1 MTSLDEHL
9 RHAAAE
15 RNAVSIP
22 LPAARTSRFRPAI
35 LIPFFASVLVIAGGL
50 AVWNSRRGG
59 DDPAHVVVASTPTT
73 AVEPAP
79 ACRFGAPEPGCPAPA
94 STTDASGVPSAPTI
108 APTTV
113 GSTTASPT
121 TTTAPATESASP
133 TSVVGAT
140 GPVPTVDPN
149 VWRVLPQS
157 GLSKRISPLVVAL
170 GERVLVAGGSEPNE
184 NPDYSGV
191 FSLADGAVLK
201 ADGSGW
207 SRIAVAPEPVG
218 ASNAAVWTGTELLVL
233 TTTGGFL
240 SYNPAAD
247 RWSKL
252 PEPAIALR
260 ANASAA
266 WINGEMIV
274 LAGSEPKA
282 NTKDGGASWTPRTDG
297 AAYSPKA
304 NTWRLIPRPALPEQD
319 SGLLRGWIGNR
330 LWVVLG
336 SSAIDV
342 KARSYDPATNSW
354 SAIADAP
361 GGIVSLDHGVAMAA
375 DGSGTVFEYKPSTK
389 AWTKIAELH
398 HGDANGFG
406 SVFRAGNRLIAD
418 TGSGG
423 TNGRFLAVRQEA
435 GTWRTIGSPVT
446 TNEDRLLVTESG
458 RLIDTNGMEA
468 AELRYVDPTVGV
480 RACVKADF
488 TVSAVVGDGRGPNT
502 SMVVLTNISAS
513 SCIVN
518 GALPT
523 GALLRINGQWVPPTK
538 LDDTSFYSDSPQN
551 GGGLI
556 LPGKSA
562 AVDLWSSRLK
572 YADNG
577 KIPTCPWSTPDAVR
591 FNLPSGETIESSIQ
605 LPEGCWH
612 LGPLTGWT
620 PAKE

>member
-1 MTSLDEHL
+1 MTSLDERL

-22 LPAARTSRFRPAI
+22 LPAARTSRFRSAM
-35 LIPFFASVLVIAGGL
+35 LIPVLASVLVIGGGL
-50 AVWNSRRGG
+50 ALWNSRRGG
-59 DDPAHVVVASTPTT
+59 DDPAHVVVASTRTT
-73 AVEPAP
+73 AVEPA
-79 ACRFGAPEPGCPAPA
+79 AVCRFGAPEPGCPAPA
-94 STTDASGVPSAPTI
+94 STTAASTISSATTV

-113 GSTTASPT
+113 APTTASPPK
-121 TTTAPATESASP
+121 TTAPAIDPGSP
-133 TSVVGAT
+133 TSVVGAAD
-140 GPVPTVDPN
+140 PVQTVDPN
-149 VWRVLPQS
+149 VWRVLPKS
-157 GLSKRISPLVVAL
+157 GLSKRGGPLVVAL
-170 GERVLVAGGSEPNE
+170 GERVLVAGGSEPDE
-184 NPDYSGV
+184 NPEYSGV
-191 FSLADGAVLK
+191 FSLADGAVLN

-233 TTTGGFL
+233 TTTGRFL

-247 RWSKL
+247 QWTKL

-266 WINGEMIV
+266 WINGEMVI

-282 NTKDGGASWTPRTDG
+282 NTSGGGASWTPRTDG
-297 AAYSPKA
+297 AAYSPE
-304 NTWRLIPRPALPEQD
+304 TRSWRLVPRPGLPEQD
-319 SGLLRGWIGNR
+319 NGFLRGWIGNR

-336 SSAIDV
+336 ASTTDV
-342 KARSYDPATNSW
+342 KARAYDPATNSW

-361 GGIVSLDHGVAMAA
+361 GGIVSLDHGVATAA
-375 DGSGTVFEYKPSTK
+375 DDNGTVFEYKSSTK

-398 HGDANGFG
+398 HGHENGLG

-423 TNGRFLAVRQEA
+423 ANGRFFAVRQEA
-435 GTWRTIGSPVT
+435 GTWAGIGPPVT

-458 RLIDTNGMEA
+458 RLIDTNGIEA

-480 RACVKADF
+480 RACVRADF
-488 TVSAVVGDGRGPNT
+488 KVSAVADDGSGVNNPI
-502 SMVVLTNISAS
+502 VVLTNTSAS

-538 LDDTSFYSDSPQN
+538 LDSTSYYADSPQN
-551 GGGLI
+551 SGGLI

-562 AVDLWSSRLK
+562 AVDVWSSRLK
-572 YADNG
+572 HVDNG
-577 KIPTCPWSTPDAVR
+577 KVPTCPWSTPDAVR
-591 FNLPSGETIESSIQ
+591 FNLPSGETIESPIQ

-620 PAKE
+620 PG